1 MPPHDPAHRAAT
13 AAYLRDLAARVEAGA
28 VEGVFVVATP
38 IDAVPDGRARSH
50 LALLGPGPDKEVAAE
65 LLATVSHHTNRAR
78 LYLGRVAMG
87 AMTKDDD
94 ATR

>member
-1 MPPHDPAHRAAT
+1 MPPRDPAHRAAT
-13 AAYLRDLAARVEAGA
+13 AAHLRDLAARVEAGD

-38 IDAVPDGRARSH
+38 PRTGPAPTAH
-50 LALLGPGPDKEVAAE
+50 LALLGPGLDEEVAAE
-65 LLATVSHHTNRAR
+65 LLATVNHHTSNAR

-87 AMTKDDD
+87 AIAKDDD